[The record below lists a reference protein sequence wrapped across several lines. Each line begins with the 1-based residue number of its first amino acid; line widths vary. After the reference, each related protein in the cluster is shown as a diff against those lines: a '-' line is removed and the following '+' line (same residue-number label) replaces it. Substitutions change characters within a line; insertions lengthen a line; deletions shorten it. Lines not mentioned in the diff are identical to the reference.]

1 MSEITSN
8 KMTNSTIIDQSEVM
22 EYVIDGLIDQLGPIP
37 TTLFDVTVIV
47 TVVVTP
53 LPAGDEDE
61 R

>member
-1 MSEITSN
+1 MSEITNS

-53 LPAGDEDE
+53 LPEGDQNE

>member
-1 MSEITSN
+1 MSEIVNS
-8 KMTNSTIIDQSEVM
+8 KMTNSTIIDRSEVM

-53 LPAGDEDE
+53 LPPGDEDV
-61 R
+61 

>member
-8 KMTNSTIIDQSEVM
+8 KMTNSTIIDQSEIM
-22 EYVIDGLIDQLGPIP
+22 EYVVADLIDQMGELP
-37 TTLFDVTVIV
+37 TKYFDVTVIV

-53 LPAGDEDE
+53 LPQGDQDE